1 MSDGKPTLHHLNDSQ
16 SQSILWLL
24 EELGVDYDL
33 VPYRRKKGR
42 APPELK
48 EVHPRGKSPVL
59 VTRSGR
65 VLTERSAIALYL
77 IRTYDAQGRFQVA
90 RPVLPSPASSSAAAA
105 AADDAD
111 DLVREEE
118 LVSLGAA
125 SMNPAIMFAFILGML
140 VKHAPF
146 FLWPVA
152 AGFNLLLRKAFL
164 DGELDNGFAELERA
178 LLQPKTTGSIAPAAA
193 RPASTRPTR
202 ADFVVE
208 WFVEWAAA
216 GRQVDLDK
224 YPAVE
229 RWCERC
235 RQRPA
240 YRRALDKGNGYDLV
254 NGTSW

>member
-1 MSDGKPTLHHLNDSQ
+1 MAAGKPTLHHLNDSQ

-24 EELGVDYDL
+24 EELGIDYDL

-90 RPVLPSPASSSAAAA
+90 HPVLPSPSASSSSPIDDG
-105 AADDAD
+105 ADDAD

-146 FLWPVA
+146 FLWP
-152 AGFNLLLRKAFL
+152 
-164 DGELDNGFAELERA
+164 LDNGFAELERA
-178 LLQPKTTGSIAPAAA
+178 LLRPGTDAGAEGHQRYAREYLMGGPA
-193 RPASTRPTR
+193 PTR

-216 GRQVDLDK
+216 GRLVEMEK

-254 NGTSW
+254 NGTSR